1 MHEDFSKRCSDMV
14 PLPLTFPSRWK
25 GSVDRLMAGGR
36 SVVVGGKGP
45 RELVERG
52 GGEGRGEDS

>member
-1 MHEDFSKRCSDMV
+1 
-14 PLPLTFPSRWK
+14 
-25 GSVDRLMAGGR
+25 MAGGR

-52 GGEGRGEDS
+52 GGEGRGGAETVKGRAAKQRAKGVPRN